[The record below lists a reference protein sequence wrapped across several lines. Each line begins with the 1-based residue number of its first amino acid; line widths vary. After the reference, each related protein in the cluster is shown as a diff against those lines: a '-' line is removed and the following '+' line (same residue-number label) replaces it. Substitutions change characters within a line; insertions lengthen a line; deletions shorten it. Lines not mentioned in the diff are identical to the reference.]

1 MLEQVIMINEDNY
14 PLIFARRNTRFWM
27 DMIGFD
33 CLKGQSAH
41 QPLTFNMVRFN
52 RAHYN
57 LICTERDLK
66 LWCNIG
72 MKPHRAW
79 KVSDVKKYFGLTG
92 SKQTIFPRFMALKE
106 EYERLLEDIR
116 SLNN

>member
-1 MLEQVIMINEDNY
+1 MSEEVIMINEDNY
-14 PLIFARRNTRFWM
+14 PLIFARRNTRFWE
-27 DMIGFD
+27 DMNSN
-33 CLKGQSAH
+33 LA
-41 QPLTFNMVRFN
+41 RF
-52 RAHYN
+52 N

-92 SKQTIFPRFMALKE
+92 SKKTLLPRFMALKE

-116 SLNN
+116 SLNS

>member
-1 MLEQVIMINEDNY
+1 MSEEVIMINEDNY
-14 PLIFARRNTRFWM
+14 PLIFARRDTRFWE
-27 DMIGFD
+27 DMNSN
-33 CLKGQSAH
+33 LA
-41 QPLTFNMVRFN
+41 RF
-52 RAHYN
+52 N

-92 SKQTIFPRFMALKE
+92 SKQTLLPRFLALKE
-106 EYERLLEDIR
+106 EYERLLQDIR

>member
-1 MLEQVIMINEDNY
+1 MSEEVIMINEDNY
-14 PLIFARRNTRFWM
+14 PLIFARRDTRFWE
-27 DMIGFD
+27 DMN
-33 CLKGQSAH
+33 
-41 QPLTFNMVRFN
+41 QPMSINMAQTN
-52 RAHYN
+52 RAHFM

-72 MKPHRAW
+72 MKPHRSW

-92 SKQTIFPRFMALKE
+92 SKQTLLPRFLALKE
-106 EYERLLEDIR
+106 EYERLLQDIR

>member
-1 MLEQVIMINEDNY
+1 MSEEVIMINEDNY
-14 PLIFARRNTRFWM
+14 PLIFARRDTRFWE
-27 DMIGFD
+27 DM
-33 CLKGQSAH
+33 QSNLA
-41 QPLTFNMVRFN
+41 RF
-52 RAHYN
+52 N

-92 SKQTIFPRFMALKE
+92 SKQTLLPKFMALKE
-106 EYERLLEDIR
+106 EHERLLEDIR
-116 SLNN
+116 SLNS